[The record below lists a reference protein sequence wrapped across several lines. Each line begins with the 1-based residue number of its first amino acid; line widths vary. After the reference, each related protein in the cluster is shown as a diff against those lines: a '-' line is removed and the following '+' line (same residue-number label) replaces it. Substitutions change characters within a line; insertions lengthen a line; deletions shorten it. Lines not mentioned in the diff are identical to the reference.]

1 MGSNQQRYDLIAVVF
16 FFLLAMILEYRE
28 AFSLIEDE
36 TLSYRQILRTH
47 YGDDFL
53 TSPSEDVVIV
63 FTDEA
68 FYAEYDK
75 YPLRRTDLSTLV
87 LSLKEMGASVIAID
101 MLFDFNSAYGED
113 PTLADALE
121 EAGNVLMVSQ
131 AEIEDGEYLA
141 LNTAIDR
148 FSDVTN
154 NGYSNISPNSA
165 ISESI
170 VRLRIHE
177 EMVNLFDAW
186 PFAVEA
192 VSMFLGEEPEL
203 AGGVLRIGPETE
215 VQLDQFDEMYIDYP
229 LLPGVTGGTA
239 QLHEIIGISASD
251 LLFVDD
257 EEELEDLASLV
268 KGKIAL
274 ISEVAEVAHD
284 EFESPVGNVYGVE
297 VIANSISTILNN
309 GPLKAASLVV
319 ELLLGFLLLAVF
331 VGTRLIQ
338 APFRRNSISIAVL
351 LAYVVFT
358 TYIYVSAGLVV
369 SMSYL
374 LMASIFSLIAINIR
388 FYISEMGQ
396 KAMIR
401 DMFGQYPLTQSG

>member
-47 YGDDFL
+47 YGDDFF
-53 TSPSEDVVIV
+53 TSPSEDVVII
-63 FTDEA
+63 FTDED

-75 YPLRRTDLSTLV
+75 YPLRRTDLSTIILR
-87 LSLKEMGASVIAID
+87 LHDMGAAVIAVD

-113 PTLADALE
+113 PTLEDALK

-131 AEIEDGEYLA
+131 AEIEEGEYRA

-148 FSDVTN
+148 FNDVTK

-186 PFAVEA
+186 PFAVKA
-192 VSMFLGEEPEL
+192 VSMYLEEEPEL
-203 AGGVLRIGPETE
+203 EDGVLTIGPETE

-229 LLPGVTGGTA
+229 LLPGASEGIAG
-239 QLHEIIGISASD
+239 LHEIIGISASD
-251 LLFVDD
+251 LLFIDD
-257 EEELEDLASLV
+257 EEELEDLAYLID
-268 KGKIAL
+268 GKIAL
-274 ISEVAEVAHD
+274 IGEVAEVAHD
-284 EFESPVGNVYGVE
+284 EFETPVGNVYGVE
-297 VIANSISTILNN
+297 VIANSISTILKN
-309 GPLKAASLVV
+309 GPLKAASLGV
-319 ELLLGFLLLAVF
+319 ELLPGSIFGHPPDSGAFPEEQYQHCRAARLCCVHNLRLHQRWTGGFHELPADGLDLLADCH
-331 VGTRLIQ
+331 Q
-338 APFRRNSISIAVL
+338 HQVL
-351 LAYVVFT
+351 HLGNGPEGDDSGYVW
-358 TYIYVSAGLVV
+358 
-369 SMSYL
+369 
-374 LMASIFSLIAINIR
+374 AI
-388 FYISEMGQ
+388 
-396 KAMIR
+396 
-401 DMFGQYPLTQSG
+401 PLTQGG